1 MALTAAELK
10 LDKLFSLEGK
20 TAVLTGASGFLGR
33 TFALALLANGARVVA
48 LGRSDRLKKEAK
60 QWSSEFGQ
68 SKISVAQID
77 MYDVA
82 ALNFLCDKIA
92 AEEKSIDILVNN
104 AHELGASTGFNV
116 PEGSLEN
123 STFDQWQRNLQGG
136 VYWAVQT
143 TQHLGMRMK
152 QQHRGS
158 IINIATMYA
167 SVAPRPQLYEGTA
180 SLNPPGYSASKAAL
194 VAFTRYTAS
203 YWGRDGV
210 RANCISPG
218 PFSNTEDLATSQ
230 NAITED
236 SPFVQR
242 LRGYTVL
249 DRIGRPHELVGAL
262 LFLASDASSYVT
274 GQNLNVDGGWTAV

>member
-1 MALTAAELK
+1 MPISADNLK
-10 LDKLFSLEGK
+10 LDALFSLEGK

-48 LGRSDRLKKEAK
+48 LGRSARLQQEAAG
-60 QWSSEFGQ
+60 WANEFGAE
-68 SKISVAQID
+68 KIAVHQID
-77 MYDVA
+77 MYDVP
-82 ALNFLCDKIA
+82 ALNALCEQIA
-92 AEEKSIDILVNN
+92 AAEKSIDVLINN
-104 AHELGASTGFNV
+104 AHELGAVTGFNV

-143 TQHLGMRMK
+143 TQRLGAKMK
-152 QQHRGS
+152 AQGRGS

-203 YWGRDGV
+203 FWGREGV

-218 PFSNTEDLATSQ
+218 PFSNTEDVEGQ
-230 NAITED
+230 NSVTED

-242 LRGYTVL
+242 LKGYTVL
-249 DRIGRPHELVGAL
+249 NRIGRPLELCGAL
-262 LFLASDASSYVT
+262 VFLASDASSYVT